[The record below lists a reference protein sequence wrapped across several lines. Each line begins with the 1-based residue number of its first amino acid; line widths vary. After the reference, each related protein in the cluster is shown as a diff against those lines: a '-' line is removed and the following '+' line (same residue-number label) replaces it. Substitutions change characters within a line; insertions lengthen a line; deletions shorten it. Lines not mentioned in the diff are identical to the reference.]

1 MQSAANDLAEVGCG
15 TVHGVE
21 ALAILVQATVRGG
34 SDGAPRIL
42 GSVDSVVREAYHRV
56 LGAFVAQGL
65 PSPRGA
71 PLLNFVPAEIR
82 KSGAGFD
89 LPMALA
95 LAAAGGVVR
104 ADALRGVAAIG
115 ELTLDGRVRP
125 VRGVVPIALALR
137 ERGYERLLVHPED
150 AGAASFVAGLSI
162 HGVTSL
168 GTAITGLATDS
179 LPPAA
184 QGADMETVVAGLTG
198 HAPRLDLADLRG
210 HRAPKGALA
219 VAAAGRHDLL
229 FVGPPGSGKSALVR
243 RLGDLLPRVSAAE
256 SVDVLK
262 IRSVTGQ
269 DARLSA
275 SGRPFRA
282 PHHSS
287 SAASVLG
294 GGSDPRPG
302 EVTLAQHG
310 VLFLD
315 ELPEFR
321 REVLEGLRQPLE
333 ERCVTIGRARGTV
346 TMPADFLLAAAMN
359 PCPCGHA
366 ADPRGRCRCTRAE
379 RARYRAR
386 ISGPLLDRIDLR
398 VEVPSLPPE
407 SFDEDGERPLS
418 TGDLLPRIEAAVAA
432 QRARNP
438 DGVPNGRLEGQALD
452 QAFGTDPN
460 AREALLAILRH
471 SRASGRGRVR
481 LMRIART
488 IADLAGQED
497 VHADHVRR
505 ASLFRSPL
513 LALS

>member
-1 MQSAANDLAEVGCG
+1 MQCATSDLAEVGCG
-15 TVHGVE
+15 TVVGVE
-21 ALAILVQATVRGG
+21 ALPILVQATVRGG

-42 GSVDSVVREAYHRV
+42 GSVDAVIREAYHRV
-56 LGAFVAQGL
+56 LGAFIAQGL

-71 PLLNFVPAEIR
+71 PLLNFVPAEVR
-82 KSGAGFD
+82 KTGAGFD

-95 LAAAGGVVR
+95 LAAAGGVLR
-104 ADALRGVAAIG
+104 SDALQGVAAIG

-137 ERGYERLLVHPED
+137 ERGFVRLLVHADD
-150 AGAASFVAGLSI
+150 ARAASFVGGLSI
-162 HGVTSL
+162 HPVATL
-168 GTAITGLATDS
+168 GEAIVGLQAAE

-184 QGADMETVVAGLTG
+184 PCEGMAAVIRHLTSG
-198 HAPRLDLADLRG
+198 TARLDLADLRG
-210 HRAPKGALA
+210 HRTPKGALA

-243 RLGDLLPRVSAAE
+243 RLADLLPDVSPAE
-256 SVDVLK
+256 SVEVLR
-262 IRSVTGQ
+262 IRSIAGS
-269 DARLSA
+269 DARLAA

-287 SAASVLG
+287 SAASILG

-366 ADPRGRCRCTRAE
+366 TDPRGRCRCTRAE

-398 VEVPSLPPE
+398 VDVPSLPPE
-407 SFDEDGERPLS
+407 SFEEGETPLS
-418 TGDLLPRIEAAVAA
+418 TADLLPRVHRAVAA

-438 DGVPNGRLEGQALD
+438 GGQSNGRLDGPVLEQS
-452 QAFGTDPN
+452 FGADPK
-460 AREALLAILRH
+460 ARETLLAILRH

-488 IADLAGQED
+488 IADLAG
-497 VHADHVRR
+497 HAEVTADDVRR
-505 ASLFRSPL
+505 ASLLRSPL
-513 LALS
+513 LALA

>member
-1 MQSAANDLAEVGCG
+1 MQRAASDLAEVGCG
-15 TVHGVE
+15 TVVGVE
-21 ALAILVQATVRGG
+21 AMAILVQATVRGG

-42 GSVDSVVREAYHRV
+42 GSVDAVVREAYHRV

-71 PLLNFVPAEIR
+71 PLLNFAPAEVR

-95 LAAAGGVVR
+95 LAAAGGVLR

-137 ERGYERLLVHPED
+137 ERGFERLLAHPDD
-150 AGAASFVAGLSI
+150 AHTAAFVEGLTV
-162 HGVTSL
+162 HGVESLWDAIQGLTSDCL
-168 GTAITGLATDS
+168 PPTPAPDGLAS
-179 LPPAA
+179 VIRGL
-184 QGADMETVVAGLTG
+184 VACAT
-198 HAPRLDLADLRG
+198 PLDLADLRG
-210 HRAPKGALA
+210 HRTPKGALA

-243 RLGDLLPRVSAAE
+243 RLGDLLPVVSPAE

-262 IRSVTGQ
+262 IRSIAGQ

-287 SAASVLG
+287 SAASILG

-366 ADPRGRCRCTRAE
+366 TDPRGRCRCTRAE
-379 RARYRAR
+379 RSRYRSR

-398 VEVPSLPPE
+398 VDVPGLPPE
-407 SFDEDGERPLS
+407 SFDDDGERPLS
-418 TGDLLPRIEAAVAA
+418 TGDLLPRVQSAVTA
-432 QRARNP
+432 QRDRNP
-438 DGVPNGRLEGQALD
+438 AGVPNGRLDGPPLE
-452 QAFGTDPN
+452 QAFGNRTD
-460 AREALLAILRH
+460 AREALLSILRH
-471 SRASGRGRVR
+471 TRASGRGRVR

-488 IADLAGQED
+488 IADLSGHEFVTPD
-497 VHADHVRR
+497 DVRR
-505 ASLFRSPL
+505 ASLLRSPL
-513 LALS
+513 LTLS

>member
-1 MQSAANDLAEVGCG
+1 MQCEAHELAEVGCG
-15 TVHGVE
+15 TVVGVE

-42 GSVDSVVREAYHRV
+42 GSVDGVIREAYHRV

-71 PLLNFVPAEIR
+71 PVLNFVPAEVR
-82 KSGAGFD
+82 KTGAGFD

-95 LAAAGGVVR
+95 LAAAGGVLR
-104 ADALRGVAAIG
+104 ADALAGTAAIG

-125 VRGVVPIALALR
+125 VRGVVPIAIALR
-137 ERGYERLLVHPED
+137 ERGFERLLVHADD
-150 AGAASFVAGLSI
+150 ARSASFVDGLSI
-162 HGVTSL
+162 HPIASL
-168 GTAITGLATDS
+168 GEAIHGMAS
-179 LPPAA
+179 GNLPPAA
-184 QGADMETVVAGLTG
+184 SGEGTTAVIQSLAASAE
-198 HAPRLDLADLRG
+198 RLDLADLRG
-210 HRAPKGALA
+210 HRTPKGALA

-243 RLGDLLPRVSAAE
+243 RLGGLLPIVSPTE
-256 SVDVLK
+256 SIEILR
-262 IRSVTGQ
+262 IRSIAGHE
-269 DARLSA
+269 ARLSS

-287 SAASVLG
+287 SAASILG

-346 TMPADFLLAAAMN
+346 TMPADFLLVAAMN

-366 ADPRGRCRCTRAE
+366 TDPRGRCRCTRAE

-398 VEVPSLPPE
+398 VDVPSLPPE
-407 SFDEDGERPLS
+407 SFDDDETPLS
-418 TGDLLPRIEAAVAA
+418 TADLLPRVRAAVAA
-432 QRARNP
+432 QRER
-438 DGVPNGRLEGQALD
+438 GGIPNGRLDGPALE
-452 QAFGTDPN
+452 QAFGTDGK
-460 AREALLAILRH
+460 ARETLLTILRH
-471 SRASGRGRVR
+471 TRASGRGRVR

-488 IADLAGQED
+488 IADLAG
-497 VHADHVRR
+497 HADVAPDDVRR
-505 ASLFRSPL
+505 ASLLRSPL